1 MMYLVA
7 FCPSMLSEAGNA
19 KISVKELHADICNR
33 QYNENCIGMSPFFKK
48 LALLIKEDVISVES
62 YKLNSSML
70 SFASMVANNLRE
82 NEEKW
87 DILRRFWVE
96 NLACAATLCQGNNH
110 AQQLP
115 KGGEFLTHVWFLIE
129 HLNLQEIFRM
139 PPAPG
144 VENCF

>member
-1 MMYLVA
+1 
-7 FCPSMLSEAGNA
+7 
-19 KISVKELHADICNR
+19 
-33 QYNENCIGMSPFFKK
+33 
-48 LALLIKEDVISVES
+48 
-62 YKLNSSML
+62 
-70 SFASMVANNLRE
+70 MVVNNLRE

-129 HLNLQEIFRM
+129 HLNLQEIFRI
-139 PPAPG
+139 PPRARVFRCYNLMGRDGPEPMIRPLWVAG
-144 VENCF
+144 PIWLCDKNNYP